1 MRTSPNETICLIR
14 VTPFRNFVKRRLW
27 QSEIRAAPIAD
38 SQTAAR
44 SMGFSACL
52 PVSLFICVKAQRTK
66 LARDCVW

>member
-14 VTPFRNFVKRRLW
+14 VT
-27 QSEIRAAPIAD
+27 PIAD